1 MEAFFKDILV
11 YFLNFIS
18 RYSFF
23 LNWDYYDN
31 LFSKY
36 FSVGGFV
43 AGFIFVILVYGL
55 GDAEQKKAGFFK
67 VLAIIAVINS
77 CSVLMNFINA
87 PFYYNLFD
95 YQGLFY
101 YTGINTPEAMINAPD
116 NIISGF
122 ILTLVISSCY
132 RQFGGRAFVFG
143 IATHAALPLLN
154 FSCLESI
161 NNKIPI
167 WHMIVRVVLIG
178 FVCLIMSY
186 RKYFFTSWIWYFG
199 FHMLIRGILFFPSV
213 RMSNCFEVSG
223 ILESFSRFISYFTI
237 DILIFIVILAIA
249 IIFEKGVLTVRTT
262 QETD

>member
-77 CSVLMNFINA
+77 CSVLTNFINDSFNQGF
-87 PFYYNLFD
+87 FYNE
-95 YQGLFY
+95 
-101 YTGINTPEAMINAPD
+101 TEAMINASD

-199 FHMLIRGILFFPSV
+199 FHMLVRVIVLSLPLRINSLDGMARYYTIRGILKGF
-213 RMSNCFEVSG
+213 
-223 ILESFSRFISYFTI
+223 SYFTI